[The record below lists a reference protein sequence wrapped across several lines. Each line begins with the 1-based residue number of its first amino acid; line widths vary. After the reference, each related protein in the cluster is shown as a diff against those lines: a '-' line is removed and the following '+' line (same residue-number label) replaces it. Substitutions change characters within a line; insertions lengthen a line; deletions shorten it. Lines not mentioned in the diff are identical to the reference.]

1 MTDKQDPHKAN
12 PIKPV
17 IAGAALGAAVA
28 AGAVILT
35 DKKKREKVIQTMHTM
50 KDKTNHMM
58 HQAKI
63 KVDEMRESADDLRK
77 DVDDML
83 DDTNTAKKKLSS

>member
-1 MTDKQDPHKAN
+1 MTDKQDQHKGN

-17 IAGAALGAAVA
+17 IAGAAVGAAVA
-28 AGAVILT
+28 ASAVILS

-58 HQAKI
+58 HQAKA
-63 KVDEMRESADDLRK
+63 KVDEFREITDDLR
-77 DVDDML
+77 DDAQDMR
-83 DDTNTAKKKLSS
+83 DDANRIKKKLS